1 MHVDWSLALI
11 AGSNTARRRCRYG
24 RPGPSIAVRT
34 DQTALHM
41 HGRQGHQ
48 VGPRRCAP
56 RRRAGASCLTT
67 RRTTPHIAAHKVH
80 AAREII
86 RRAAGHDAGP
96 TRPDGP
102 QGDQP
107 VRPAGARD
115 PAGTCWTLRRRWATP
130 TRLSCWRSTA
140 YVQSARAISPGTS
153 GGNKQRAGERSERHQ
168 ARAER
173 CARSRMHAGAN
184 AVDARAHR
192 EREAYQQAARGVFCR
207 FLRFVCIQYSFLRNG
222 RERSFV
228 PNAMHPFLSSGID
241 FP

>member
-1 MHVDWSLALI
+1 
-11 AGSNTARRRCRYG
+11 
-24 RPGPSIAVRT
+24 VRT

-153 GGNKQRAGERSERHQ
+153 GGNKQRGERSERHQ
-168 ARAER
+168 ARAEVRSQSHACRSKRGRRACTSRTRSISTSCTR
-173 CARSRMHAGAN
+173 CFLQVPTFCMHT
-184 AVDARAHR
+184 
-192 EREAYQQAARGVFCR
+192 VF
-207 FLRFVCIQYSFLRNG
+207 
-222 RERSFV
+222 
-228 PNAMHPFLSSGID
+228 
-241 FP
+241 FPQEW